1 MRVLNYIVG
10 TVLKNLR
17 PHSSGDLASEAAGEL
32 KANPA
37 RIQERQELRRRA
49 GGHSQMHG
57 LLVR

>member
-1 MRVLNYIVG
+1 MLLLNYIVG

-17 PHSSGDLASEAAGEL
+17 PHSSGDLASEAAGEMG
-32 KANPA
+32 ANPA

-49 GGHSQMHG
+49 RGYSQMHG

>member
-10 TVLKNLR
+10 TVFKNLR
-17 PHSSGDLASEAAGEL
+17 RHSSGDLASEAAGEMG
-32 KANPA
+32 ANPA

-49 GGHSQMHG
+49 RGHSQMHG